1 MVKAVFSRFASNQK
15 HSFFF
20 R

>member
-1 MVKAVFSRFASNQK
+1 MFSRFASL
-15 HSFFF
+15 